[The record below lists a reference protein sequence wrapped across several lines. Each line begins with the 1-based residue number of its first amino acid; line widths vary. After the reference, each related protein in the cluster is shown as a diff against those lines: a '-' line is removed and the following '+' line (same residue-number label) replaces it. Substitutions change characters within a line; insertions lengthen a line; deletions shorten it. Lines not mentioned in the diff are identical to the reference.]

1 MSASL
6 DRFAAFARELA
17 DIVARAVRE
26 EVDMSDAR
34 AIEIGLR
41 SAQKA
46 CDEFAGQ
53 LIYVPMGFAVRISE
67 RDQAM
72 YEEYCRNG
80 RDAAAVA
87 KQWSMS
93 VQTAYKR
100 IRLVEA
106 AAFTARQGALFET
119 DANKMA

>member
-1 MSASL
+1 MSVNL
-6 DRFAAFARELA
+6 DRVAAFARELA
-17 DIVARAVRE
+17 DIVTRVVRD
-26 EVDMSDAR
+26 EVEVSDAR
-34 AIEIGLR
+34 AAEIGMT
-41 SAQKA
+41 SAQKV

-72 YEEYCRNG
+72 YAEYLDNG
-80 RDAAAVA
+80 RDAAAIA
-87 KQWSMS
+87 KKFGVS

-106 AAFTARQGALFET
+106 AAYADAQGALFDQET
-119 DANKMA
+119 

>member
-1 MSASL
+1 MSVNL

-17 DIVARAVRE
+17 DTVAREIRE
-26 EVDMSDAR
+26 EIGMSDDR
-34 AIEIGLR
+34 AVEIGLR
-41 SAQKA
+41 SAQKV

-53 LIYVPMGFAVRISE
+53 LIYVPMSFALRISE

-72 YEEYCRNG
+72 HEEYRQNG
-80 RDAAAVA
+80 RDAAGVA
-87 KQWSMS
+87 KKFGVS

-106 AAFTARQGALFET
+106 AAYSARQGALFDPET
-119 DANKMA
+119 